1 MRNDTLIIS
10 GEPDTRRRVSPVP
23 REGLGDLSSSDDKA
37 PLPYPTLIAC
47 TMFSTNLGP

>member
-23 REGLGDLSSSDDKA
+23 REGLGDLSSSDDKE
-37 PLPYPTLIAC
+37 PLPYPTTYLPAE
-47 TMFSTNLGP
+47 